1 MIKLVEN
8 VRKSKNNL
16 SAYVKTTSIVVLAF
30 LIGETAITNGVF
42 ANHSFE
48 AGVAG
53 DAIPDNTHVKLD
65 GLKLKKLAVL
75 PIYDASPNFVSGHL
89 LLRAP
94 CDDDHRPLVTVI
106 AGHIDEHNDFT
117 HVDKVPLFYIGA
129 ASTSKSCIWHA
140 HIPDP
145 LNGGSARVTDI
156 DLINL
161 SGKKLEFN
169 EGDAVDFNN
178 QRILGTIEDFYSA
191 DVKLPGSITGK
202 NPVFDLNDNNPN
214 NDGLGAIS

>member
-1 MIKLVEN
+1 MVTVGAISIGVLVF
-8 VRKSKNNL
+8 VL
-16 SAYVKTTSIVVLAF
+16 SMSTDY
-30 LIGETAITNGVF
+30 VF

-53 DAIPDNTHVKLD
+53 SNIPDNTHIKLD
-65 GLKLKKLAVL
+65 GVKLKNTAVL
-75 PIYDASPNFVSGHL
+75 PIFDASPNFVSGHL

-94 CDDDHRPLVTVI
+94 CDSKNKPLVTVI

-129 ASTSKSCIWHA
+129 ASTAKSCICHA

-145 LNGGSARVTDI
+145 LNGGSPRVTDI

-161 SGKKLEFN
+161 SGRTFKFN
-169 EGDAVDFNN
+169 EGDVVDFND
-178 QRILGTIEDFYSA
+178 QRVLGTIGDFYVD
-191 DVKLPGSITGK
+191 DVKLPGSIKGK
-202 NPVFDLNDNNPN
+202 NPVFDLNDDNPN
-214 NDGLGAIS
+214 NDGLGAVT

>member
-1 MIKLVEN
+1 MIQLSEN
-8 VRKSKNNL
+8 IGKSRN
-16 SAYVKTTSIVVLAF
+16 AVVTMTAVSIAVLAF
-30 LIGETAITNGVF
+30 LIVVPMLTDEVL

-53 DAIPDNTHVKLD
+53 SNIPDNTHIKLD
-65 GLKLKKLAVL
+65 GVKLKKTAVL
-75 PIYDASPNFVSGHL
+75 PLYDASPNFVSGHL
-89 LLRAP
+89 LVRAP
-94 CDDDHRPLVTVI
+94 CDSKHRPLVTVI

-129 ASTSKSCIWHA
+129 ASTAKSCIWHA

-161 SGKKLEFN
+161 SGGTLKFN

-178 QRILGTIEDFYSA
+178 QRVLGTIGDFYV
-191 DVKLPGSITGK
+191 DNVKLPGTIKGK
-202 NPVFDLNDNNPN
+202 NPVFDLNDDNPN
-214 NDGLGAIS
+214 NDGLGAVT

>member
-1 MIKLVEN
+1 M
-8 VRKSKNNL
+8 VRKGKSKNISL
-16 SAYVKTTSIVVLAF
+16 TMTTISFVVLVL
-30 LIGETAITNGVF
+30 LIGASNLINGVY

-48 AGVAG
+48 AGVTG
-53 DAIPDNTHVKLD
+53 DAIPDNTHIKLD
-65 GLKLKKLAVL
+65 GVKLKKSAVL
-75 PIYDASPNFVSGHL
+75 PVYDASPNFVSGHL

-94 CDDDHRPLVTVI
+94 CDDSHNPLVTVI

-145 LNGGSARVTDI
+145 LNGGSPRVTDI

-178 QRILGTIEDFYSA
+178 QRTLGSIEDFYSS

-202 NPVFDLNDNNPN
+202 NQVFDLNDNNPN
-214 NDGLGAIS
+214 NDGLGAVE

>member
-1 MIKLVEN
+1 MTRVNDINKSGTNKLVLKA
-8 VRKSKNNL
+8 VTSISVIVFL
-16 SAYVKTTSIVVLAF
+16 IAATLTTSVA
-30 LIGETAITNGVF
+30 F

-53 DAIPDNTHVKLD
+53 SNIPDNTHVKLD
-65 GLKLKKLAVL
+65 GVNLRSKAVL
-75 PIYDASPNFVSGHL
+75 PIFDASPNFVSGHL

-94 CDDDHRPLVTVI
+94 CDTKHAPLVTVI

-129 ASTSKSCIWHA
+129 ASTANSCVWHA

-145 LNGGSARVTDI
+145 LNGGSPRVTDI

-161 SGKKLEFN
+161 SGRTLQFN
-169 EGDAVDFNN
+169 KGDAVDFND
-178 QRILGTIEDFYSA
+178 QRVLGAIGNFYVNDVQLPGTI
-191 DVKLPGSITGK
+191 KGK
-202 NPVFDLNDNNPN
+202 NHVFDLNDDNPN
-214 NDGLGAIS
+214 NDGLGAIT

>member
-1 MIKLVEN
+1 MIQKVNDMLN
-8 VRKSKNNL
+8 KNKSM
-16 SAYVKTTSIVVLAF
+16 VVTIGTFSIGVLVVL
-30 LIGETAITNGVF
+30 LVGAISTNYVF

-53 DAIPDNTHVKLD
+53 NNIPDNTHIKLD
-65 GLKLKKLAVL
+65 GVKLKSTAVL
-75 PIYDASPNFVSGHL
+75 PVFDASPNFVSGHL

-94 CDDDHRPLVTVI
+94 CDSKHKPIVTVI

-129 ASTSKSCIWHA
+129 ASTAKSCVYHA

-145 LNGGSARVTDI
+145 LNGGSPRVTDI

-161 SGKKLEFN
+161 SGGTIKFN
-169 EGDAVDFNN
+169 EGDAVDFND
-178 QRILGTIEDFYSA
+178 QRVLGAIGNFYVD
-191 DVKLPGSITGK
+191 DVKLPGSIKGK
-202 NPVFDLNDNNPN
+202 NPVFDLNDDNPN
-214 NDGLGAIS
+214 NDGLGGIT

>member
-1 MIKLVEN
+1 LTRVNDINKSGTYKLVLKA
-8 VRKSKNNL
+8 VTSISVIVFL
-16 SAYVKTTSIVVLAF
+16 IAATLTTSVA
-30 LIGETAITNGVF
+30 F

-53 DAIPDNTHVKLD
+53 SNIPDNTHVKLD
-65 GLKLKKLAVL
+65 GVNLRSKAVL
-75 PIYDASPNFVSGHL
+75 PIFDASPNFVSGHL

-94 CDDDHRPLVTVI
+94 CDTKHAPLVTVI

-129 ASTSKSCIWHA
+129 ASTANSCVWHA

-145 LNGGSARVTDI
+145 LNGGSPRVTDI

-161 SGKKLEFN
+161 SGRTLQFN
-169 EGDAVDFNN
+169 KGDAVDFND
-178 QRILGTIEDFYSA
+178 QRVLGAIGNFYVNDVQLPGTI
-191 DVKLPGSITGK
+191 KGK
-202 NPVFDLNDNNPN
+202 NHVFDLNDDNPN
-214 NDGLGAIS
+214 NDGLGAIT